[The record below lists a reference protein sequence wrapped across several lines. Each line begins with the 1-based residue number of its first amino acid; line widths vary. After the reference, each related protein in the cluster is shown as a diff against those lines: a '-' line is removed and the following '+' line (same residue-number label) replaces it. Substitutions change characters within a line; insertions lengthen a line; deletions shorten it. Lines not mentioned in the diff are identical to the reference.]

1 MAKKKA
7 RSRKKAPKRKA
18 AKRCACKKSPKLEN
32 MKLTTLR
39 TKAKQ
44 IDSAIAKKT
53 GKLGVTKRS
62 RGSRRAS
69 SEFHGPIHRPHVGAH
84 EFSD

>member
-7 RSRKKAPKRKA
+7 RRKKTAPKRKV

-32 MKLTTLR
+32 MKLSTLR

-44 IDSAIAKKT
+44 IDSAIAKKQK
-53 GKLGVTKRS
+53 GLGVTKRK
-62 RGSRRAS
+62 RGGSRT
-69 SEFHGPIHRPHVGAH
+69 FIGPVHRPHVGSH
-84 EFSD
+84 EFED

>member
-1 MAKKKA
+1 MRRKKKA
-7 RSRKKAPKRKA
+7 TRKKAARKA
-18 AKRCACKKSPKLEN
+18 KCHCKKAPSLAN

-53 GKLGVTKRS
+53 GSLGVSKRK
-62 RGSRRAS
+62 RAPA
-69 SEFHGPIHRPHVGAH
+69 EFHGPVHRPHVGSHDYA
-84 EFSD
+84 D